1 MIYLELFYVFFLV
14 GLLSFG
20 GAYAAIPLIQD
31 AIVGRGWISSNEFF
45 NMIAVAESTPG
56 PIAVNTATYV
66 GFQLEGLLGAAV
78 ATLGLC
84 TPAFILA
91 VLISSFLRTE
101 KGKRF
106 MKRILKGIKP
116 IVIGLIFSAAWIV
129 GKDSLFDG
137 STATAGIN
145 VLSILLAV
153 GAFVWMR
160 KCKWSPIWMI
170 AFAAVFGIIL
180 F

>member
-14 GLLSFG
+14 GLFSFG

-31 AIVGRGWISSNEFF
+31 AVVGRGWITSVEFF

-66 GFQLEGLLGAAV
+66 GFKMEGLFGAAV
-78 ATLGLC
+78 ATFGLC

-91 VLISSFLRTE
+91 VLVSSFLRTE

-116 IVIGLIFSAAWIV
+116 VVIGLIFSAAWVV
-129 GKDSLFDG
+129 GKDSFFNGNVIG
-137 STATAGIN
+137 SEIN
-145 VLSILLAV
+145 FLSILLAV

-160 KCKWSPIWMI
+160 KCKWSPLWMI